1 MVIMLR
7 RTICCFT
14 FFSLAIAGTVVP
26 AQDEPPNPS
35 SVELAAYLRSKT
47 PSTGSECLAYLTF
60 DPPEISIRESCK
72 ERIIEIQYDEQL
84 ESSMLLR
91 KESVSSALLNEC
103 HIEFA
108 ATDQSPFGWHAIL
121 DWLGYQEVV
130 TSGMKNFDLDAL
142 QDVFEKCSAHIVCRE
157 RLKKTP
163 LMSAF
168 AAGLRQNQ
176 TRIFDLVEPEPDNGT
191 INVQLSQLYT
201 KLMMV
206 DTELDTMALLSQWDL
221 KLPGFHML
229 TFTLLKSKL

>member
-47 PSTGSECLAYLTF
+47 PSTGSECLAYLMF

-91 KESVSSALLNEC
+91 KESVSGALLNE
-103 HIEFA
+103 
-108 ATDQSPFGWHAIL
+108 
-121 DWLGYQEVV
+121 
-130 TSGMKNFDLDAL
+130 
-142 QDVFEKCSAHIVCRE
+142 
-157 RLKKTP
+157 
-163 LMSAF
+163 
-168 AAGLRQNQ
+168 
-176 TRIFDLVEPEPDNGT
+176 DNGT

-206 DTELDTMALLSQWDL
+206 DTELGTMALLSQWDL
-221 KLPGFHML
+221 NLPGFHML

>member
-47 PSTGSECLAYLTF
+47 PSTGSECLAYLMF

-91 KESVSSALLNEC
+91 KESVSGALLNEY